1 MRLIRAAACRTLAA
15 AALVLS
21 LYAPAMAQPAT
32 VLDLAAQDKNLST
45 FVQAVHTAGL
55 EGVLTGSGPL
65 TVYAPT
71 DDAFAKLGTA
81 ERTALLS
88 NPERLR
94 NLILGHVVR
103 DKVTMRDGDSSVTS
117 GSVSNA
123 AGRELAFATDDR
135 DRVTVAGAHLLAT
148 DLQAGNGCVN
158 VIDRVLI

>member
-117 GSVSNA
+117 GYVTSA
-123 AGRELAFATDDR
+123 AGRNLVFSVDDSQR
-135 DRVTVAGAHLLAT
+135 TMVGGAHLVRA
-148 DLQAGNGCVN
+148 DLKADNGLVDT
-158 VIDRVLI
+158 IDKVLT